1 MNPKQLIVEIGKRL
15 YDKNLISGYEG
26 NISLKEGDKI
36 YITPSGVCK
45 GFLKQEDIIAINTEG
60 EVVEGSGKPSSETK
74 LHLKIYSKRRDI
86 KAVVHAH
93 PPVATGFACAGMGL
107 EQSLTAET
115 VLMFGSIP
123 LAPYGTPSTE
133 KLPQSIDNFLE
144 YNAILLAN
152 HGAVTFAE
160 NLEKAYFL
168 MEQVEHYA
176 KITLV
181 ANIVGN
187 PATLPCDE
195 VDKLME
201 MRKNMG
207 INAGLPKYCGTEEGL
222 KYYRFSKDE
231 LVNLIKGIIDELGG

>member
-26 NISLKEGDKI
+26 NISVKEGDNI

-45 GFLKQEDIIAINTEG
+45 GFLKQEEIIAINTEG

-74 LHLKIYSKRRDI
+74 LHLKIYSKRHDI
-86 KAVVHAH
+86 KGVVHAH
-93 PPVATGFACAGMGL
+93 PPIATGFACAGMGL

-133 KLPQSIDNFLE
+133 NLPKSIENFIE

-152 HGAVTFAE
+152 HGAITFAE

-181 ANIVGN
+181 ANILGN
-187 PATLPCDE
+187 PATLPCEE
-195 VDKLME
+195 VDRLME
-201 MRKNMG
+201 MRKSMG
-207 INAGLPKYCGTEEGL
+207 INTGFPKYCGTEEGL